1 MKIIKIFTLSIV
13 AILLFA
19 LEKDSSAYLYGQY
32 LFTDIGS
39 GAGSYRDAGTSPL
52 TYEGASLTLGTG
64 YLSDRSSRLW
74 EFRLNTNYTMG
85 FVETGQLS
93 HYISEDAQ
101 LSYLHTLAVLSHPNM
116 NLKAGGRISGTLTG
130 SMNDSFE
137 NASFNINV
145 FAALTAR
152 AQYTYAFIK
161 PEKVKKRRTI
171 PASRHA
177 LVCNLEL
184 PVILFNAR
192 PEYSYVIDGNA
203 ITLDRHMFLGG
214 FSLQSNLAFRSFL
227 PNGNAFDI
235 AYIWK
240 MYMTG
245 KKDIYPM
252 ETATHILQI
261 SYYFKL
267 D

>member
-1 MKIIKIFTLSIV
+1 MKIIKILLLSTL
-13 AILLFA
+13 AALLFA
-19 LEKDSSAYLYGQY
+19 SEKDSSAFVYGHY
-32 LFTDIGS
+32 LFTDMGS
-39 GAGSYRDAGTSPL
+39 GTGSFRDAGTSPL
-52 TYEGASLTLGTG
+52 TYKGPSLTLGTG
-64 YLSDRSSRLW
+64 YLADQPAHSW
-74 EFRLNTNYTMG
+74 ELRLNTHYTMG
-85 FVETGQLS
+85 LVETGQLV
-93 HYISEDAQ
+93 HYVSEDAQ
-101 LSYLHTLAVLSHPNM
+101 FSYLHTLSVFNHPNM
-116 NLKAGGRISGTLTG
+116 NLKAGGRISGSLTG

-161 PEKVKKRRTI
+161 PEKKKKRRTI
-171 PASRHA
+171 PESRHA
-177 LVCNLEL
+177 LICNLEFPL
-184 PVILFNAR
+184 VLLNAR

-214 FSLQSNLAFRSFL
+214 FSLQSNIAFRSFL
-227 PNGNAFDI
+227 PNGNAFEV

-245 KKDIYPM
+245 KKDLYAL
-252 ETATHILQI
+252 ETATHIAQL